1 MNSEKKRIIDKAK
14 FARFHY
20 NDYVAATEKKLES
33 SNRTRINHDLYRN
46 GFSWFMDGNKL
57 DDAVTEINYFGK
69 TIMLKDIVSFQRG
82 YQQGLIQVGTNY
94 GYNGTNLD
102 DIDVLYKDDKYFLTG
117 YKKGIEMRQI
127 EEKKKTR

>member
-1 MNSEKKRIIDKAK
+1 MNSEKKQIIDKAK

-33 SNRTRINHDLYRN
+33 SNRTRINHALYRD
-46 GFSWFMDGNKL
+46 GFSWFMDGKKL